1 MPVHSVDSVVQS
13 NFRYNVK
20 RWNTK
25 LGEEGPGDV
34 PMIRHA
40 IRELRTHPSWLRPTS
55 KTTKELTR
63 TTRIVLISRH
73 LKCWPPET

>member
-34 PMIRHA
+34 PMIRHV
-40 IRELRTHPSWLRPTS
+40 IRAASNAPLMAASHQQIDQGTTQNNENRFNIPSS
-55 KTTKELTR
+55 K
-63 TTRIVLISRH
+63 VLA
-73 LKCWPPET
+73 T